1 MKLRKILAGAMA
13 VLMAASS
20 LLVTPV
26 ETKAA
31 EADTATGLVGYYTFD
46 DTLKNEVSE
55 NGVALQKGGGAV
67 DATIGRWLQD
77 PLADPTYVAG
87 KEGKSFVFA
96 GDGEKRGDGLQLDV
110 TTGETG
116 SFTISMWVK
125 TAEKLNYQ
133 PVLFTNIDH
142 LNYINYTTLINSF
155 SSASIVNYKDYWNY
169 LDYGTYMDDTKGTA
183 TVGDM
188 VVDSWIYVTIT
199 FSENG
204 EAKLYHNGELVDVDT
219 IVTHDGEDSDTDLD
233 AYVKGHFNNMPIF
246 LGINWWDTTFK
257 GEMDEVTVYH
267 RALSADDVAALYA
280 KNGVPQIPVS
290 TITLDATEKN
300 LTVGGE
306 FTLSTTTAP
315 SYANVEPTITW
326 TSSDATVAKVEN
338 GKVTALKAGTATITA
353 SVSDTV
359 KATCTV
365 NVAAEKKPLTGIE
378 ATAGKTEL
386 KYGDETT
393 ITVALTPVDT
403 TDVVTATY
411 KSSNDKVVTVDANG
425 KVVAVGAGEA
435 TVTVTAGTF
444 TDDIK
449 FTVDDKT
456 EVKLDDL
463 TSTTWWDNH
472 TAGIKIEEGRTYT
485 FNFDVKTSDNSKSY
499 YGMNYVVY
507 TGTEAKVN
515 GGGYTE
521 LFVGRSDNYGWIGA
535 KNTAEGLPEGYT
547 YKVNKTYEESKW
559 LTDYAAALKAG
570 SKGTLTA
577 TMDDGTLIVVLEV
590 EGAKNTLTYK
600 ASKDVPTYISLFAEK
615 ATLSNITVAGQTTPA
630 SSVVEKAGDFD
641 MVLPLVLVF
650 FGGAVVFV
658 ASKKRF
664 A

>member
-13 VLMAASS
+13 VVMAASS

-77 PLADPTYVAG
+77 PLADPTYAAG
-87 KEGKSFVFA
+87 KEGKSFVFT

-125 TAEKLNYQ
+125 TAEKVNFQ
-133 PVLFTNIDH
+133 PVFFTNLDH
-142 LNYINYTTLINSF
+142 LYYVQLDTLINDYD
-155 SSASIVNYKDYWNY
+155 SAVRTSHNSYWNY
-169 LDYGTYMDDTKGTA
+169 LDKNQKPGTA
-183 TVGDM
+183 TTEGLIVNDW
-188 VVDSWIYVTIT
+188 VYVTYT
-199 FSENG
+199 FAADGTVTLYTNG
-204 EAKLYHNGELVDVDT
+204 VMLDKDT
-219 IVTHDGEDSDTDLD
+219 VKTTDGVVATDLSQF
-233 AYVKGHFNNMPIF
+233 KKMPIF
-246 LGINWWDTTFK
+246 LGINWWDKTFE

-403 TDVVTATY
+403 TDVVIATY

-650 FGGAVVFV
+650 FGGAVVLV